1 METPILSWG
10 ACSGDKGAYV
20 DFYLKDATY
29 FKQYSQQYS
38 TRNTKLNYY
47 LNGKYWTKRDISPTA
62 TTYYPEEIESLFIL
76 TKTENNCSWI
86 RIENASSYEF
96 LIDYIV
102 TDGILISQDDY
113 YPRHRAFYPDT
124 DIYILLNNDWEDL

>member
-1 METPILSWG
+1 MGILILSWG
-10 ACSGDKGAYV
+10 GACFGDKGAYV

-47 LNGKYWTKRDISPTA
+47 LNGKYWTKRDVSPTA
-62 TTYYPEEIESLFIL
+62 TTRYPEEIESLSIL

-113 YPRHRAFYPDT
+113 YPRHRTFNPDT
-124 DIYILLNNDWEDL
+124 DIYSIK